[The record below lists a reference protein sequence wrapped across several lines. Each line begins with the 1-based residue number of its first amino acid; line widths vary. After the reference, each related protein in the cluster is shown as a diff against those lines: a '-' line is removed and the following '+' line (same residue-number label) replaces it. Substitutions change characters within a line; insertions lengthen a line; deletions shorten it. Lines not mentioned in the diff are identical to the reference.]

1 MKIKLCLHCGKEIPP
16 DAGGRQAHRKMYCD
30 LLCKDAAQKARK
42 RALLSGKALPRSSK
56 TCDICGK
63 EFEAQVDG
71 DFHHL
76 RYCSDACREEAHR
89 RRDRA
94 RKQRLAAIEK
104 QKTQIGEYALAC
116 DPWATGQL
124 PAEVRANALWA

>member
-1 MKIKLCLHCGKEIPP
+1 
-16 DAGGRQAHRKMYCD
+16 MYCD
-30 LLCKDAAQKARK
+30 LLCKNAAQKARK
-42 RALLSGKALPRSSK
+42 RALLFGKALPRESK
-56 TCDICGK
+56 TCDICGH

-71 DFHHL
+71 DFHNL
-76 RYCSDACREEAHR
+76 RDCSDACREEAHR

-94 RKQRLAAIEK
+94 RKQRLAAIKK

-124 PAEVRANALWA
+124 PETVLRNALV